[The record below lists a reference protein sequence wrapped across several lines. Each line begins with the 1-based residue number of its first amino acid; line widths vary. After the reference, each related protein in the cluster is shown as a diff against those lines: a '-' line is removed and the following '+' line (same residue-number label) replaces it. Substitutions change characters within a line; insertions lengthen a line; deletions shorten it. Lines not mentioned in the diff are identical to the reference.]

1 MRANEFISESKKSQ
15 MRSSMK
21 KSGIHAKHYANND
34 TYYDMY
40 RFGVAIAGARS
51 AEQRL
56 SDSPGASMAP
66 SSAWGENEIIIG
78 YDLDTDII
86 DYALNIVGLK
96 SSDKKLIST
105 KKSEEMSE
113 VDTHSPIQSFKGY
126 ERCCYCSRKKRKS
139 T

>member
-1 MRANEFISESKKSQ
+1 MRAKEFIIEDSTIPDSDNRLSSSVA
-15 MRSSMK
+15 RSLPS
-21 KSGIHAKHYANND
+21 
-34 TYYDMY
+34 TYSIPALPNSDFYKQY

-113 VDTHSPIQSFKGY
+113 VDTNSPVQGFKGY
-126 ERCCYCSRKKRKS
+126 PR
-139 T
+139 

>member
-1 MRANEFISESKKSQ
+1 MRAKEFIIEDSTMPDNDSGLSSSVA
-15 MRSSMK
+15 RSLPS
-21 KSGIHAKHYANND
+21 
-34 TYYDMY
+34 TYSIPALPNSDFYKQY

-56 SDSPGASMAP
+56 LDSPGANMAP

-105 KKSEEMSE
+105 KKSEESTDI
-113 VDTHSPIQSFKGY
+113 DTQSPVQGFKGY
-126 ERCCYCSRKKRKS
+126 QR
-139 T
+139 

>member
-1 MRANEFISESKKSQ
+1 MRAREFIIEDSTMPDHDGGLSSSVA
-15 MRSSMK
+15 RSLPS
-21 KSGIHAKHYANND
+21 
-34 TYYDMY
+34 TYSIPALPNSDFYKQY
-40 RFGVAIAGARS
+40 RFGVAVAGARS

-56 SDSPGASMAP
+56 SDSAGANMAP

-105 KKSEEMSE
+105 KKSEEAT
-113 VDTHSPIQSFKGY
+113 DIDANSPIQGFKGY
-126 ERCCYCSRKKRKS
+126 ER
-139 T
+139 

>member
-1 MRANEFISESKKSQ
+1 MRAKEFIIEDSTIPVSDNRLSSSVA
-15 MRSSMK
+15 RSLPS
-21 KSGIHAKHYANND
+21 
-34 TYYDMY
+34 TYSIPALPNSDFYKQY

-56 SDSPGASMAP
+56 SDSPGANMAP

-113 VDTHSPIQSFKGY
+113 VDTKSPIQSFKGY
-126 ERCCYCSRKKRKS
+126 ER
-139 T
+139 

>member
-1 MRANEFISESKKSQ
+1 MRAKEFIIEDSTIPDSDNRLSSSVA
-15 MRSSMK
+15 RSLPS
-21 KSGIHAKHYANND
+21 
-34 TYYDMY
+34 TYSIPALPNSDFYKQY

-51 AEQRL
+51 AEQRQ
-56 SDSPGASMAP
+56 SDSNGASMAP
-66 SSAWGENEIIIG
+66 SSAWGENEIIIA

-113 VDTHSPIQSFKGY
+113 VDTNSPVQGFKGY
-126 ERCCYCSRKKRKS
+126 PR
-139 T
+139 